1 MNPND
6 VYAFLGSIAIA
17 VGSFIIL
24 YGPCCEIEDAWIA
37 FVGRKDREKA
47 LRVEL
52 ATRAVVIYMLA
63 ARRAVMQEKLA
74 KAIRRKEK
82 RSDIRKALQALTTR
96 ILTLQAL
103 PKVASQ

>member
-6 VYAFLGSIAIA
+6 IWAFVGSAAIA

-37 FVGRKDREKA
+37 FMGRKDREES

-52 ATRAVVIYMLA
+52 ALRALCVSALES
-63 ARRAVMQEKLA
+63 RRAAMQEKLT
-74 KAIRRKEK
+74 KAIRSKEK
-82 RSDIRKALQALTTR
+82 RSHIRKALQALTTR

-103 PKVASQ
+103 PKVAAQ